1 MKNSM
6 FRNSLFA
13 VAAVALIFLGFA
25 RPAWS
30 CDGEEPGNPECP
42 DEETQCEPYTNIYN
56 NVQNNNLFVC
66 VDVYVPITININ
78 GGGHNGGGGGNDDGE
93 CRYKHDRQDC
103 DFCRRWMGCFD
114 PNTNIVMGDKSTKM
128 AVDIKE
134 GDLVWNPLAE
144 QAARVTKR
152 VAGPEE
158 LAMIEFGYGDKL
170 VKVTQDHPVVV
181 QKLAINASLLSDTL
195 NMSSAY
201 TVKQA
206 RDLSKDDLILAS
218 DGQYHRIDV
227 LRQLPLKANQ
237 AVINFELESSSNDI
251 RDHAVVANGIIS
263 GDLAVQNTLT
273 KDKSF

>member
-1 MKNSM
+1 M

-13 VAAVALIFLGFA
+13 LAAITLICLGFA
-25 RPAWS
+25 QPAWS
-30 CDGEEPGNPECP
+30 CDGEEPVNPECP

-56 NVQNNNLFVC
+56 NVTNNQLFIC

-78 GGGHNGGGGGNDDGE
+78 NGGDDHDGDRGKE
-93 CRYKHDRQDC
+93 CEYKHDRQDC

-134 GDLVWNPLAE
+134 GDLVWNPIAE
-144 QAARVTKR
+144 RAARVTKR

-181 QKLAINASLLSDTL
+181 QKLAVEASLLSDTL

-206 RDLSKDDLILAS
+206 RDLSKDDSVLGS

-237 AVINFELESSSNDI
+237 AVINFELEGGSNDI